1 MTKEKYLGMIVGRQ
15 QAIQQ
20 VYLQEELAKEKKEQ
34 ALANIFAQ
42 TDIVNI
48 WDAAKDVLISNP
60 FGCNKQGGVSVP
72 LSKCGS
78 YIKRRD
84 HIVGLRICNELL
96 GGPEWRCKRTKT
108 GAIFYFMQQPHNWDN
123 ERFCYSGTK
132 TPKNVDYTEHDM
144 RDAFLSFMGRVVP
157 PAALTGIDPVLIDS
171 LDRKPTRKLLAPA

>member
-15 QAIQQ
+15 QALQQ

-34 ALANIFAQ
+34 ALANIFAH

-60 FGCNKQGGVSVP
+60 FGIKLGGVSVP
-72 LSKCGS
+72 LSKCGN
-78 YIKRRD
+78 YIKRRGY
-84 HIVGLRICNELL
+84 IIGLRICSELI

-108 GAIFYFMQQPHNWDN
+108 GAVFYHMQQPHNWDS
-123 ERFCYSGTK
+123 EKFCYSGTK

-144 RDAFLSFMGRVVP
+144 RDAFLSFMVRVVP
-157 PAALTGIDPVLIDS
+157 PAALTGIEPVLFDS
-171 LDRKPTRKLLAPA
+171 LDRKSTRKLLATA